1 MNATCKVPFQTTFLL
16 FSRQVVSDSLRL
28 HGLYPN
34 RLLCPWGF
42 PGKNTGLG
50 CQPLLQGIFPTQES
64 NPGSPT
70 LQADSLPLSHL
81 ASPPSP
87 APTPQLTLL
96 AHIFLL
102 TYSPLHPGKYFG
114 EIPGPTLSEFWY
126 VLQLLQIPIS
136 TKLLKNMEQRKI
148 KPKDQ
153 KREC

>member
-1 MNATCKVPFQTTFLL
+1 MHLARFHSNQLSCCLVAKLCLT
-16 FSRQVVSDSLRL
+16 LRL

-42 PGKNTGLG
+42 PGKNTGVG
-50 CQPLLQGIFPTQES
+50 CHLLLQGIFPIQES

-70 LQADSLPLSHL
+70 LQVHSLPLSHL
-81 ASPPSP
+81 ASPPP
-87 APTPQLTLL
+87 ELTFL
-96 AHIFLL
+96 AHVFLI
-102 TYSPLHPGKYFG
+102 TCSPLHPGKYFG
-114 EIPGPTLSEFWY
+114 EIPGPMPSEFWY

-153 KREC
+153 KRER